1 MNSKLAKALLLIL
14 AAALAS
20 KGFKKNK
27 APSLPKKEAP
37 AEAPEILKP
46 LEPIT
51 KAYWLFHP
59 KKAFSLY
66 LFQKAAGITWDLARK
81 YFRG

>member
-1 MNSKLAKALLLIL
+1 MNNKAVKVLLLIL
-14 AAALAS
+14 AASLAS
-20 KGFKKNK
+20 RGFKKNK
-27 APSLPKKEAP
+27 APKLPEKAAVPEAL
-37 AEAPEILKP
+37 EILRP

-66 LFQKAAGITWDLARK
+66 LFQKAAGITWNLARK
-81 YFRG
+81 YFKG

>member
-1 MNSKLAKALLLIL
+1 MNNKLAKILLLIL
-14 AAALAS
+14 AAAFAS
-20 KGFKKNK
+20 RGFKKNK
-27 APSLPKKEAP
+27 APKLPKKEADLEP
-37 AEAPEILKP
+37 PEILKP
-46 LEPIT
+46 LAPIT

-66 LFQKAAGITWDLARK
+66 LFQKAAGITWNLARR